1 MLPLESLISQNLGL
15 MIIIIV
21 VFAAL
26 VIIIWYLDTHSNN
39 PVFCID
45 EKDEHEYAISNS
57 AESIYNVLMNREQV
71 TFVNRPRFFSYL
83 DKNMEFHIGSHV
95 IKMISRNEYEDE
107 LGNHWSLHK
116 DYYSK
121 WWVAQHKNILTHINR
136 LVNYI
141 QIPLGGAVVL
151 WSTVIVIAGLLYKN
165 HHQDLVGGVLMMI
178 MSFIHPPGWAA
189 A

>member
-1 MLPLESLISQNLGL
+1 MAPLESLITQDLGL

-83 DKNMEFHIGSHV
+83 VKNMEFHIGSHV
-95 IKMISRNEYEDE
+95 IKMVSRNEYEDE

-121 WWVAQHKNILTHINR
+121 WWVAQHKKNKQKNEDANPYLHSMSACR
-136 LVNYI
+136 PAVPYHGFRGGEDNY
-141 QIPLGGAVVL
+141 
-151 WSTVIVIAGLLYKN
+151 
-165 HHQDLVGGVLMMI
+165 
-178 MSFIHPPGWAA
+178 
-189 A
+189 